1 MTHSSPSSET
11 QLIGE
16 SKYLM
21 AFEGLCEHS
30 SENDLFRQYPN
41 PQLAIQ
47 KALLDSFTGFHPQT
61 VIDRL
66 QAIQSVNEN
75 ANKSATTEQAEFRLP
90 QHWQWQ
96 AGTAQPMALLN
107 TFGRMKP
114 ADEKT
119 TTLFLQCLQQRRKS
133 TKYLEA
139 MTAVYQKYPSE
150 NALFDLIM
158 TYYLR
163 WDLKAAEAFFE
174 ANVAQLQ
181 QPLLGRFASAAATF
195 WSLDSDEDMTPE
207 REALFERLMRHQY
220 TLEEHTNTT
229 PTFEAALNFYKA
241 VAFWYGLKRQ
251 LPLFV
256 FALNQLHALE
266 QEQAAVMHLLTR
278 DSIDQQAGL
287 KETLGQNYLATTRR
301 LLQWFFY
308 TLLDD
313 LKTLNALRTFMQP
326 LWKRKHRWHA
336 GL

>member
-1 MTHSSPSSET
+1 MTQSSSPSDT
-11 QLIGE
+11 QLLGE
-16 SKYLM
+16 SKYLL
-21 AFEGLCEHS
+21 AFEGLCEHG
-30 SENDLFRQYPN
+30 SENDLFRQYQN
-41 PQLAIQ
+41 PQLVIQ
-47 KALLDSFTGFHPQT
+47 KALLDSFTGFHPQS

-66 QAIQSVNEN
+66 QETESVPP
-75 ANKSATTEQAEFRLP
+75 AQHAYRLP

-107 TFGRMKP
+107 TFARMDP

-133 TKYLEA
+133 TRYLQA
-139 MTAVYQKYPSE
+139 MTAVYQKYPQE

-158 TYYLR
+158 TYHLR

-174 ANVAQLQ
+174 AHVAQLQ

-207 REALFERLMRHQY
+207 REALFERLMQHQY
-220 TLEEHTNTT
+220 TLEEHTDST
-229 PTFEAALNFYKA
+229 PNFEEALNFYKA

-278 DSIDQQAGL
+278 DSLDQQTGL

-313 LKTLNALRTFMQP
+313 LKTLNALRDFMQP

>member
-1 MTHSSPSSET
+1 MTPSSSASDT
-11 QLIGE
+11 QLLGE
-16 SKYLM
+16 SKYLL
-21 AFEGLCEHS
+21 AFEGLCEHG
-30 SENDLFRQYPN
+30 SENDLFRQYQN
-41 PQLAIQ
+41 PQLVIQ
-47 KALLDSFTGFHPQT
+47 KALLDSFTGFHPQKLIERLHAIKDHPESNT
-61 VIDRL
+61 AFVI
-66 QAIQSVNEN
+66 
-75 ANKSATTEQAEFRLP
+75 P
-90 QHWQWQ
+90 QRWQWQ

-107 TFGRMKP
+107 TFARLEP

-133 TKYLEA
+133 TKYLQA
-139 MTAVYQKYPSE
+139 MSAVYQKHTEE

-174 ANVAQLQ
+174 AHAAQLQ
-181 QPLLGRFASAAATF
+181 RPLLGRFASAAATF

-207 REALFERLMRHQY
+207 REALFERFMQHTY
-220 TLEEHTNTT
+220 TLEGHTDST
-229 PTFEAALNFYKA
+229 PTFEEALNFYKA

-278 DSIDQQAGL
+278 DSLDQQAGL

-313 LKTLNALRTFMQP
+313 LKTLNALRDFMQP